1 MMRYQIYDQIQII
14 YLYLQKYEQQD
25 VNLIIF

>member
-14 YLYLQKYEQQD
+14 YLYLRRYEQPD